1 LLGARA
7 RAAFDMLGVGHGGR
21 PIVAACSGGADS
33 AAVLDLLRTS
43 RPQHRIV
50 ACYVDHAMRPTASIA
65 RDIRAVKQCA
75 RLARVEFAQIGLTP
89 AIKRDSPEA
98 SMRERR
104 YRALAEYAA
113 SIGASDVVTGHHRD
127 DLAETMLL
135 GLIRGSGIDGLS
147 AMQPRRPIGGGVDL
161 VRPLLWASKDELAG
175 HAREAGLPVSE
186 DETNADRRYR
196 RNAVRALLQKV
207 EQEHPG
213 AVASIA
219 RSAALISEE
228 RALLEALTATAWH
241 RSQSRTGGGLS
252 ARELRTLPDGLLA
265 RVIRREIRER
275 CGSLKDFSYD
285 HCTAIVEAIR
295 DARGGRFHAGN
306 AQVDLSAGRL
316 VVRPHRGQRETARR
330 DAEFSM
336 PAQSARVFW
345 NGGTLQLRRLRAR
358 PAAVRADRSTLY
370 LDGGRLPAGVACTVR
385 APRPG
390 DRLIPAGRRSLV
402 SLANFLAKQRLTKEE
417 RRAVPLLCRGD
428 EIVAVLAVRAAAD
441 YAARAAGNVLEV
453 VWQPAKTVYPQAH
466 ADE

>member
-1 LLGARA
+1 
-7 RAAFDMLGVGHGGR
+7 MLGVGHGGR

-33 AAVLDLLRTS
+33 AAVLDLLRKA

-50 ACYVDHAMRPTASIA
+50 ACYVDHAMRPAASIG

-75 RLARVEFAQIGLTP
+75 RLARAEFAQIPLAAATR
-89 AIKRDSPEA
+89 RDSPEA

-104 YRALAEYAA
+104 YRALAEFAA

-147 AMQPRRPIGGGVDL
+147 AMQPRRPIGRGVDL
-161 VRPLLWASKDELAG
+161 VRPLLWASKGDLAG
-175 HAREAGLPVSE
+175 HARDAGLPVSE

-196 RNAVRALLQKV
+196 RNAVRALLRDV
-207 EQEHPG
+207 EQDHTG

-228 RALLEALTATAWH
+228 RALLEALTATAW
-241 RSQSRTGGGLS
+241 RRCQSRTGGGLS
-252 ARELRTLPDGLLA
+252 ARELRGLPDGLVA

-275 CGSLKDFSYD
+275 CGSPKDFSYD
-285 HCTAIVEAIR
+285 HCTAIVKAIR
-295 DARGGRFHAGN
+295 DARGGRFHAGD

-316 VVRPHRGQRETARR
+316 VVRAHRGQRETAKR
-330 DAEFSM
+330 DADVAM
-336 PAQSARVFW
+336 PVQSARVFW
-345 NGGTLQLRRLRAR
+345 NGGTLQLRRLRTR
-358 PAAVRADRSTLY
+358 PAAERANHPTLY
-370 LDGGRLPAGVACTVR
+370 LDGKRLPAGVACSVR

-390 DRLIPAGRRSLV
+390 DRLIPAGRRSPV

-417 RRAVPLLCRGD
+417 RRSVPLLCRGD
-428 EIVAVLAVRAAAD
+428 EIVAVPGIRAAAD
-441 YAARAAGNVLEV
+441 YAAREVGNVLEV
-453 VWQPAKTVYPQAH
+453 VWRPAKTVYPHAH